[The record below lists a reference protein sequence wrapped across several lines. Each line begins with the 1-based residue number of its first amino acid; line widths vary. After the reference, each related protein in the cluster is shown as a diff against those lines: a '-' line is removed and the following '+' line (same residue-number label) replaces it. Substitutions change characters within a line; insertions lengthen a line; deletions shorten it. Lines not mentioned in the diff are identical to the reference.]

1 MLFELWEQILN
12 YLDRDD
18 ILNIIKSKMFN
29 SKDRLI
35 CNICS
40 YKKQVYISDN
50 FYVLEYIFDYC
61 SGSYHLKSSTCGIY
75 INGVCDHC
83 SKVRAKLKVSQSA
96 FLFHNFKDYC
106 QIEKMLISN
115 KKNLSIVSLPKQLLN
130 ERVASKYN

>member
-1 MLFELWEQILN
+1 MLIELWEQILN

-40 YKKQVYISDN
+40 YKKQVHISDD

-61 SGSYHLKSSTCGIY
+61 LGRYHLKSSTCGIY

-83 SKVRAKLKVSQSA
+83 SKIRAKLKVSQSA

-106 QIEKMLISN
+106 QIEKILISN
-115 KKNLSIVSLPKQLLN
+115 KKKLSIVSLPKQLLN